1 MDTPQRSMN
10 WPERLVARFFVT
22 RFGAW
27 LGLYVLPSIDRRLL
41 YLSRGRFS
49 MSPGQPILLLI
60 TTGAKSGRRRSTPLL
75 YFWRG
80 DQIVVVAS
88 NGGQPHH
95 PAWYYNLRAHPEAT
109 VLVGGRA
116 GTYVGHEACDE
127 ERAMLWNRAAAYYL
141 GFDVYEQRVA
151 RKIPVMVLTP
161 RHQGT

>member
-1 MDTPQRSMN
+1 MDAPQRSMN

-27 LGLYVLPSIDRRLL
+27 LGLYVLPCIDRPLL

-75 YFWRG
+75 YFRQG

-88 NGGQPHH
+88 NGGQPRH

-109 VLVGGRA
+109 VFVDGRVR
-116 GTYVGHEACDE
+116 TYVAREARDE
-127 ERAMLWNRAAAYYL
+127 ERAVLWNRAAAYYL
-141 GFDVYEQRVA
+141 GFNVYEQRIA

-161 RHQGT
+161 WHQGT